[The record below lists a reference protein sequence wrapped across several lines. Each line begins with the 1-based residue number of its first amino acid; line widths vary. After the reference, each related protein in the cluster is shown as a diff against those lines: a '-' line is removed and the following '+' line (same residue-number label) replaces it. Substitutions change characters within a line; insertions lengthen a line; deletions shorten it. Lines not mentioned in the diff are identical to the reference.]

1 MCDTTGLSPDVHLKC
16 HIVLVFLEDSGSWC
30 KIQLK
35 NNFLKASFPWAFEM
49 TKKKIWKSRNLEVH
63 VWKTLEAVSAGD
75 LMKCLALQS
84 NHKEKLANTN
94 LTLCPFQLQYRYHTL
109 IKQLHSTVLF

>member
-49 TKKKIWKSRNLEVH
+49 TKKKNLEKQEP
-63 VWKTLEAVSAGD
+63 WSPCMKNTWSSICWRLDEMFGTAKQPQGKAG
-75 LMKCLALQS
+75 
-84 NHKEKLANTN
+84 
-94 LTLCPFQLQYRYHTL
+94 
-109 IKQLHSTVLF
+109 